1 MNLNHLQSFVAVA
14 ESLSFSRAAKR
25 LHVSQPALSKQIR
38 SLEEDLSAKLFV
50 RNRRSVALSNVG
62 KEILEDAERLLSQAE
77 EIKQRVARASQ
88 GTSGTLRMGFVASA
102 TSLIVPR
109 LTVIFRKA
117 AATKVSPAPAS
128 PNPVVKS
135 V

>member
-1 MNLNHLQSFVAVA
+1 MNLNRLQSFVAVA

-25 LHVSQPALSKQIR
+25 LHVSQP
-38 SLEEDLSAKLFV
+38 
-50 RNRRSVALSNVG
+50 
-62 KEILEDAERLLSQAE
+62 LLSQPE

-109 LTVIFRKA
+109 LTVIFRKP

>member
-50 RNRRSVALSNVG
+50 RNRRSVALYGATAFSSERVG
-62 KEILEDAERLLSQAE
+62 
-77 EIKQRVARASQ
+77 
-88 GTSGTLRMGFVASA
+88 A
-102 TSLIVPR
+102 TAIRSSR
-109 LTVIFRKA
+109 GK
-117 AATKVSPAPAS
+117 
-128 PNPVVKS
+128 
-135 V
+135 